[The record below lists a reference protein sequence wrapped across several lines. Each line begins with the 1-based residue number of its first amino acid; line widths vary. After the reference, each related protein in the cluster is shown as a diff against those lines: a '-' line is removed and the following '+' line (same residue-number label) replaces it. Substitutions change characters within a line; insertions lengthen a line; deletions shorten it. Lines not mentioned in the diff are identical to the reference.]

1 MLLATAL
8 LLATLSGQSPPPW
21 GTGQSAGEDLRISL
35 VTFSPGDT
43 IPEWW
48 GHTAL
53 AVEDTRLRQAR
64 LYNYGMFGFDA
75 GFLQRFAQGRLE
87 FWVEDGPVEPTFRF
101 YALRLRRDVRLQE
114 LELQPDQALAL
125 ARALADNVLPEHR
138 DYLYHHYDDNCST
151 RPRDLLDQAL
161 GGQLRRATSG
171 PSQTTLRLLARRYSR
186 VSPPMALVLDYL
198 QNDELDRPILRSQE
212 AFLPDE
218 LEAQVDALQVVRPDG
233 STVPAVRRRWTYFRS
248 GRPPVP
254 AEAPRWTPQLLGLG
268 VLLGGLAVLLTR
280 WWSRRGRRLPRAL
293 LGLLTALV
301 GLSWGLPGLVLF
313 LMGALTNQTVT
324 HHNENLLL
332 ASPVTLAALPLGLLL
347 AFGSRRARTGLR
359 WTWTVLAAGAVLGL
373 LLKALPAYH
382 QDNWNLI
389 ALMLPANVGF
399 AAAAWLAHRRW
410 TIPPA

>member
-1 MLLATAL
+1 
-8 LLATLSGQSPPPW
+8 
-21 GTGQSAGEDLRISL
+21 
-35 VTFSPGDT
+35 V
-43 IPEWW
+43 
-48 GHTAL
+48 
-53 AVEDTRLRQAR
+53 
-64 LYNYGMFGFDA
+64 
-75 GFLQRFAQGRLE
+75 QGRLE

-101 YALRLRRDVRLQE
+101 YAQRLGRDVRLQE
-114 LELQPDQALAL
+114 LDLLPDQALGL

-151 RPRDLLDQAL
+151 RPRDLIDQAL

-171 PSQTTLRLLARRYSR
+171 PSRTTLRLLARRYSR
-186 VSPPMALVLDYL
+186 VSPPMLLVLDYL

-218 LEAQVDALQVVRPDG
+218 LEAQLDALQVARPDG
-233 STVPAVRRRWTYFRS
+233 STTPAVRRRWIYFQS

-280 WWSRRGRRLPRAL
+280 WWSRRGQRLPRVLLGLVTAL
-293 LGLLTALV
+293 LGLT
-301 GLSWGLPGLVLF
+301 WGLPGLVLF
-313 LMGALTNQTVT
+313 LMGTFTNQAVT

-347 AFGSRRARTGLR
+347 AFGSSRARAGLR

-373 LLKALPAYH
+373 LLKALPAFH

-389 ALMLPANVGF
+389 ALMLPVNVGF